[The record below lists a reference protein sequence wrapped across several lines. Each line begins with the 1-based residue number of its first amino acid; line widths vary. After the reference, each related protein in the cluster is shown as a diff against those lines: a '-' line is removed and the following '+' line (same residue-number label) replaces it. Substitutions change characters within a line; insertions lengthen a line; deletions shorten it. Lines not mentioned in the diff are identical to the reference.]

1 MGENCLH
8 IVAANSKEEEL
19 LEMLGLAVARLPAD
33 KVEAMLTA
41 QCEGGFFTEA
51 PMHFYGGTPLGYACV
66 FCLKRAVV
74 AMLDT
79 EPSPSP

>member
-41 QCEGGFFTEA
+41 QCEGGFFSE
-51 PMHFYGGTPLGYACV
+51 V
-66 FCLKRAVV
+66 Q
-74 AMLDT
+74 
-79 EPSPSP
+79 